1 MKDFFKPEDFE
12 LTEWVTPWVLDRMV
26 TKANAKLGAEIEKWP
41 KLYKYPHMFGWSEV
55 SESIHT
61 PIHTARLAFIEE
73 IRPKECEHE
82 PRFFPDVPNILFED
96 APHCKHCGIKLRA
109 KWEPAE

>member
-1 MKDFFKPEDFE
+1 MKKDFFKPIDFTFSE
-12 LTEWVTPWVLDRMV
+12 RGCMYLADI
-26 TKANAKLGAEIEKWP
+26 ANAKLNAEIEKWP

-73 IRPKECEHE
+73 IKPKECEHNGAGYRIDMRGFIE
-82 PRFFPDVPNILFED
+82 SRCD
-96 APHCKHCGIKLRA
+96 KCGIKLRA
-109 KWEPAE
+109 KWEVAE